1 MKYHFIHERGDY
13 PILAVEDIGSSWT
26 SSIKKVVGYGDS
38 PLFFIYK
45 NGWARIFGME
55 RRYQQIVGYVW
66 KKINQDKNYVV
77 KVKKELQR
85 RGKKFLLFINK
96 IKKLD
101 LALLSSKDLIR
112 IKEEYNRFYHLTA
125 PYGEPASYFLKD
137 KVQVVLD
144 KYLLVGKKM
153 AIGDYQKLITPVYLS
168 FLENEKR
175 DLYKLAKI
183 RDKKKLDEA
192 LDTHTARYRWIHFDY
207 ASLTADKKY
216 FKKQFNKLKKKPL
229 KKYNEKIAKASKRR
243 LMEKYKLSSFTKYLL
258 KILDEAYFLMDAKKE
273 VLTQAHFAI
282 SDVYK
287 EIGRRFRLNLK
298 DIRWLLWREVKQ
310 ALLNKSK
317 ISRKLI
323 KQRKGFSAGKTVNG
337 VTRFLNINDL
347 RALLADIVKDQKVD
361 KKIKEIEGVVGSAGQ
376 VKGKIRYLKSA
387 REYGKVKQG
396 EILLVSNTT
405 PDFMP
410 AILKAKAIITNE
422 GGITCHAA
430 IVSRE
435 LKIPCVVGTKI
446 ATQVLKTGDWVEV
459 DAEKGIVK
467 IIKN

>member
-13 PILAVEDIGSSWT
+13 PILAVEDIGSAWS

-66 KKINQDKNYVV
+66 KKVNQDKNYVV
-77 KVKKELQR
+77 KVKKELQK

-101 LALLSSKDLIR
+101 LRLLSNKDLIK
-112 IKEEYNRFYHLTA
+112 IKEEYIRFYHLTA
-125 PYGEPASYFLKD
+125 PYGEPVPYFLKD
-137 KVQVVLD
+137 KVQAVLD
-144 KYLLVGKKM
+144 EYLLVEKKIP
-153 AIGDYQKLITPVYLS
+153 IGEYQKLITPAYLS
-168 FLENEKR
+168 FLEREKR
-175 DLYKLAKI
+175 ELFKLAKLKNI
-183 RDKKKLDEA
+183 KWQDKA
-192 LDTHTARYRWIHFDY
+192 LERHTANYQWIHFDY
-207 ASLTADKKY
+207 ASLVADKKY
-216 FKKQFNKLKKKPL
+216 FKKQLHELKKNPPKIDDDKL
-229 KKYNEKIAKASKRR
+229 AMAAKKR
-243 LMEKYKLSSFTKYLL
+243 LMEKYKLSSLIKYWL
-258 KILDEAYFLMDAKKE
+258 KILDEAYFLMDIKKE
-273 VLTQAHFAI
+273 VLTQVHFAI
-282 SDVYK
+282 SEVYK
-287 EIGRRFRLNLK
+287 EIGKRVGLGLK
-298 DIRWLLWREVKQ
+298 EIRWLLWREAKQ
-310 ALLNKSK
+310 ALLKKSK
-317 ISRKLI
+317 ISKKLI
-323 KQRKGFSAGKTVNG
+323 KQRKSFSAGKTVNG
-337 VTRFLNINDL
+337 ITRFLGLNDL
-347 RALLADIVKDQKVD
+347 HVLLADIAKDQKVD
-361 KKIKEIEGVVGSAGQ
+361 RKIREIKGVVGSPGQ

-387 REYGKVKQG
+387 RECSKVKQG

-410 AILKAKAIITNE
+410 AIRQAKAIITNE

-459 DAEKGIVK
+459 DANIGV
-467 IIKN
+467 IKRNK